1 MNLKKIFKNKR
12 GVALE
17 NTLLFMLVI
26 FSLCALLTNL
36 TLIGHYQTRIN
47 KLTLE
52 NEVELEK
59 IGEEFIAIV
68 DEGGELPEEG
78 REYGNYIAK
87 PVQSQNSKAM
97 AVWHKNNPEFGAA
110 VLYVEAVKEDGAVKV
125 LYWRYSLPS
134 HAIPPA

>member
-59 IGEEFIAIV
+59 IGEEFVAYVKSNQQTDKFTSPNENYVCNAQAGVGDYEGQHFLSVGHASNPTQVVLYICVERSA
-68 DEGGELPEEG
+68 GGE
-78 REYGNYIAK
+78 
-87 PVQSQNSKAM
+87 VS
-97 AVWHKNNPEFGAA
+97 
-110 VLYVEAVKEDGAVKV
+110 VLQ
-125 LYWRYSLPS
+125 WRYSLPQ
-134 HAIPPA
+134 

>member
-1 MNLKKIFKNKR
+1 MNLKKILKNKR

-52 NEVELEK
+52 NEVELEQ
-59 IGEEFIAIV
+59 IGEDFIAV
-68 DEGGELPEEG
+68 VAAKQEFTQK
-78 REYGNYIAK
+78 EYDNYIAQ
-87 PVQSQNSKAM
+87 PVASTDTKAM
-97 AVWHKNNPEFGAA
+97 VVWHKNDTEHKAA
-110 VLYVEAVKEDGAVKV
+110 ALYVEAKLDEYDNVQI
-125 LYWRYSLPS
+125 LYWCYSLPP
-134 HAIPPA
+134 HVN